1 MGFWERRR
9 RSIFD
14 LFDDIM
20 REMEEMLFGLERE
33 LDIMARKTPIEYR
46 GPIVY
51 GFRITIGPDGKP
63 VIEEFGNIRRR
74 RGRAEISEEMEPLVD
89 VFDYGDKVVVVAEMP
104 GVDKDKIDVRITK
117 DNKLIIKASNRDKKY
132 YKEIKL
138 PRDVKP
144 DTAKAKYKNG
154 VLEVVIEKESKKREE
169 EGIRVKI
176 VEEE

>member
-1 MGFWERRR
+1 MSFWGRRR

-33 LDIMARKTPIEYR
+33 LDMMARSAPIEYR

-51 GFRITIGPDGKP
+51 GFKITIGPDGKP

-104 GVDKDKIDVRITK
+104 GVDKDRIDVRITK
-117 DNKLIIKASNRDKKY
+117 DNKLIIKASNKDRKY
-132 YKEIKL
+132 YKEVEL
-138 PRDVKP
+138 PPGVKP

-154 VLEVVIEKESKKREE
+154 VLEVVIEKKAEKKEE
-169 EGIRVKI
+169 EGIKVKI
-176 VEEE
+176 EEE

>member
-1 MGFWERRR
+1 MSFWGRRR

-33 LDIMARKTPIEYR
+33 LDIMARNAPIEYR

-51 GFRITIGPDGKP
+51 GFKITIGPDGKP

-117 DNKLIIKASNRDKKY
+117 DNKLIIKASNKDRKY
-132 YKEIKL
+132 YKEVEL
-138 PRDVKP
+138 PPGVKP

-154 VLEVVIEKESKKREE
+154 VLEVVIEKKAEKKEE
-169 EGIRVKI
+169 EGIKVKI
-176 VEEE
+176 EEE

>member
-1 MGFWERRR
+1 MSFWGRRR

-33 LDIMARKTPIEYR
+33 LDIMARNAPIEYR

-51 GFRITIGPDGKP
+51 GFKITIGPDGKP

-117 DNKLIIKASNRDKKY
+117 DNKLIIKASNKDRKY
-132 YKEIKL
+132 YKEVEL
-138 PRDVKP
+138 PPSVKP

-154 VLEVVIEKESKKREE
+154 VLEVVIEKKAEKKEE
-169 EGIRVKI
+169 EGIKVKI
-176 VEEE
+176 EEE

>member
-1 MGFWERRR
+1 MSFWERRR

-33 LDIMARKTPIEYR
+33 LDMMARSTPIEYR

-51 GFRITIGPDGKP
+51 GFKITIGPDGKP
-63 VIEEFGNIRRR
+63 IIEEFGNIRRK
-74 RGRAEISEEMEPLVD
+74 RGRAEISEEIEPLVD
-89 VFDYGDKVVVVAEMP
+89 VFDYGDKVIVVAEMP

-117 DNKLIIKASNRDKKY
+117 DNKLIIKASNKNKKY
-132 YKEIKL
+132 YREVDL
-138 PRDVKP
+138 PPNIKP

-154 VLEVVIEKESKKREE
+154 VLEIIIEKKSEKKE
-169 EGIRVKI
+169 EGIKVKI
-176 VEEE
+176 EEE

>member
-1 MGFWERRR
+1 MSFWGRRR

-33 LDIMARKTPIEYR
+33 LDMMARSAPIEYR

-51 GFRITIGPDGKP
+51 GFKITIGPDGKP

-117 DNKLIIKASNRDKKY
+117 DNKLIIKASNKDRKY
-132 YKEIKL
+132 YKEVEL
-138 PRDVKP
+138 PPGVKP

-154 VLEVVIEKESKKREE
+154 VLEVVIEKEAEKREE
-169 EGIRVKI
+169 EGIKVKI
-176 VEEE
+176 EEE